1 MKKIYIVP
9 PPLYANLNATLF
21 RFARLTGALLAVFA
35 ATAYAEP
42 LSFNS
47 TYLSADDVTASESI
61 VPGEGGQINA
71 LLAFEGADVTLT
83 GANISAAMSVNRSW
97 TSEGTNYAFSGISA
111 GSLNG
116 GDGGVLRLGGES
128 TQNITIDVDVRGTG
142 MYTSNDVSQ
151 PVGLGAIGLWA
162 FNNYQ
167 EPAKQTN
174 NGGLIEV
181 NGANLN
187 VRVYSESG
195 SAYGI
200 YAQNST
206 TETTATPST
215 LVINAENTRV
225 EASSGSSGSSVA
237 IVAMSQGILEIN
249 GNLYA
254 KGDNAIVARGDAVVR
269 INSSLDKTVQLE
281 GDINFNYDKA
291 TSGTGVDADVTVNLT
306 GADSYWTGNGV
317 VSYGTGEP
325 SEEEKLSVNDFK
337 LGIYDGAQWNA
348 TAVEEKDEGDEGHF
362 ALAVNNLTLSDGIIN
377 VQDEAQTLTVQSLEG
392 KGGTINLPASK
403 TAEGLSA
410 ATFSALNVTSGE
422 AGAPAL
428 AVNFTG
434 VTTDDLTSEDY
445 TELAQH
451 VAAAGA
457 TQVQTV
463 AEGDINGMHTT
474 YVDENGAVTKQ
485 TSQDNTKLTAFEGV
499 NAVTL
504 VEWRNQI
511 NHLTKRMGDLRQN
524 AGDIG
529 AWARVYGGEYKW
541 HDATVDT
548 KSTTVQ
554 VGGDGRLGDWIV
566 GGAFSYTDSS
576 IDLANGDGDGDMY
589 SFAVY
594 GSRYF
599 DCGAFLDLTARY
611 GYIKNDIEAG
621 NMAIDTKSNAFGV
634 SAEVGHHFMFLER
647 AYIEPQLELAYG
659 YAEGDSATA
668 SNGVKIDQDD
678 YQSLVGRIGFRTGF
692 DFPEKA
698 GTLYAHASYSYD
710 FLGDAEGIAS
720 KGDVR
725 AKLDEDLGGGW
736 FSYGIGGQFAIG
748 QNAYA
753 YGEVERSTGGDVEN
767 PWQFNL
773 GVRLMF

>member
-1 MKKIYIVP
+1 MKKDFSATMLFASFCLAFPAMQACGAAISTNGADFATENGTIDGEDAAWAVS
-9 PPLYANLNATLF
+9 ANGGYTLTITDSTIDI
-21 RFARLTGALLAVFA
+21 RGGQNDRSTGAVVAQTADANEDTSKLSTVIIGSEDALPETVVINGTGFGVLAGQA
-35 ATAYAEP
+35 DNTDAYSPGNVEVYGKSIQIA
-42 LSFNS
+42 S
-47 TYLSADDVTASESI
+47 T
-61 VPGEGGQINA
+61 NN
-71 LLAFEGADVTLT
+71 T
-83 GANISAAMSVNRSW
+83 GVRSGDGSHVRIG
-97 TSEGTNYAFSGISA
+97 SEGTESVTIQ
-111 GSLNG
+111 GS
-116 GDGGVLRLGGES
+116 D
-128 TQNITIDVDVRGTG
+128 
-142 MYTSNDVSQ
+142 Y
-151 PVGLGAIGLWA
+151 GLS
-162 FNNYQ
+162 
-167 EPAKQTN
+167 
-174 NGGLIEV
+174 
-181 NGANLN
+181 ANL
-187 VRVYSESG
+187 G
-195 SAYGI
+195 QIDITGK
-200 YAQNST
+200 
-206 TETTATPST
+206 
-215 LVINAENTRV
+215 
-225 EASSGSSGSSVA
+225 SVA
-237 IVAMSQGILEIN
+237 ISSNQFAVHVGNSTEDATPQGGAYLKINADKTVLTGVYGGIQNFSNGRIDISGDLEIN
-249 GNLYA
+249 GTYA
-254 KGDNAIVARGDAVVR
+254 IYVRGNSITNINEDGQGDVVINGEIQFALGTDNTGEELDAVV
-269 INSSLDKTVQLE
+269 N
-281 GDINFNYDKA
+281 
-291 TSGTGVDADVTVNLT
+291 VNLN
-306 GADSYWTGNGV
+306 GANSAWNGN
-317 VSYGTGEP
+317 VSYDVGGVQTDKKVTGLHVT
-325 SEEEKLSVNDFK
+325 LS
-337 LGIYDGAQWNA
+337 DGAQWNP
-348 TAVEEKDEGDEGHF
+348 TEIISGNETRQ
-362 ALAVNNLTLSDGIIN
+362 ALNHLTMNDG
-377 VQDEAQTLTVQSLEG
+377 V
-392 KGGTINLPASK
+392 INLLNSSQTIEVESLDGSSGTVNLPTVINKDGSYATGKLIIDTGSASSTILHANAVGI
-403 TAEGLSA
+403 TADDAAADAAKAMEAMASA
-410 ATFSALNVTSGE
+410 VSYSGE
-422 AGAPAL
+422 
-428 AVNFTG
+428 
-434 VTTDDLTSEDY
+434 
-445 TELAQH
+445 
-451 VAAAGA
+451 
-457 TQVQTV
+457 TQTYI
-463 AEGDINGMHTT
+463 AEGDVAGAITASVKNGQVVEGTQRQ
-474 YVDENGAVTKQ
+474 A
-485 TSQDNTKLTAFEGV
+485 DNTKLTAFEGV

-576 IDLANGDGDGDMY
+576 IDLSNGDGDGDMY

-720 KGDVR
+720 KDGVR

-767 PWQFNL
+767 PWQFNI